1 MTTRFGQLFTL
12 GGFLFGGVKLTEN
25 DDPDK
30 YSYSSYGIGFD
41 TLGYHSLFD
50 SNIGKNVIISGANM
64 SSSVHID
71 SKGKD
76 ILILGKVPTQGSNH
90 TLTAET

>member
-12 GGFLFGGVKLTEN
+12 GSFLFGGVKLTEN

-30 YSYSSYGIGFD
+30 YSYSSYDIGFD

-90 TLTAET
+90 TLAAET